1 MMNVTLPSWMMVTSP
16 PPGHGQSNHEEL
28 KKRLMVLG
36 EHLFFTVWAYYV
48 IFLYPNGDNS
58 TDQTNGRNHDLK
70 TTANK
75 GGFAGMA
82 QNLFAST
89 SRALSDPSTMRS
101 STEVSQSWLANTQ
114 LCWTEPAFPSEAFH
128 LFYAAKCATHIG
140 TPQQQ
145 QVHFT
150 Y

>member
-1 MMNVTLPSWMMVTSP
+1 MNVTLPSWTMVTNP
-16 PPGHGQSNHEEL
+16 LTGHGQTNNHDEL

-48 IFLYPNGDNS
+48 IFLYPNGDNNS
-58 TDQTNGRNHDLK
+58 SDSRNHGGG
-70 TTANK
+70 TGNK
-75 GGFAGMA
+75 GGGGFAFTDMA

-89 SRALSDPSTMRS
+89 SRALSDPSLRSSSSSS
-101 STEVSQSWLANTQ
+101 STEAVSQSWLVNTQ

-140 TPQQQ
+140 R
-145 QVHFT
+145 
-150 Y
+150 